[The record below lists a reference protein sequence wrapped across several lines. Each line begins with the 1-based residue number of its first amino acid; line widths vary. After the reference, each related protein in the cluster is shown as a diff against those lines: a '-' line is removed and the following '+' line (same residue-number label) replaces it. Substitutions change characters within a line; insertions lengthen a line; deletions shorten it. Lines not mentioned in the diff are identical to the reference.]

1 MEKRPEK
8 STAKEYELLI
18 TNLPSYQNHLSTGT
32 SQQAVVVCDHMESL
46 TQDDIRNII
55 ALINAA
61 PIKGVE
67 AGVVLTIQQKLFKML
82 DNTTPDGKDTTG
94 EDR

>member
-1 MEKRPEK
+1 
-8 STAKEYELLI
+8 
-18 TNLPSYQNHLSTGT
+18 
-32 SQQAVVVCDHMESL
+32 MESL

-61 PIKGVE
+61 PIKGME
-67 AGVVLTIQQKLFKML
+67 AGTVLAIQQKLFKML
-82 DNTTPDGKDTTG
+82 DKTTPDGKDTTG